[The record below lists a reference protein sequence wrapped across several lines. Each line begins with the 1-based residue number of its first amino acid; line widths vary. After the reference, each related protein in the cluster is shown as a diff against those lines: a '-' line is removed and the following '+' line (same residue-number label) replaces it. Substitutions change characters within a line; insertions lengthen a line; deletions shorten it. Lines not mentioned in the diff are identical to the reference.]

1 MKEILEAINA
11 SNASDDG
18 ASAVGFAELP
28 LPESYRAVTVHKDET
43 EMFDGIPPAERDCRK
58 SLHVEDV
65 PVPELGP
72 GEALVA
78 VMASSVNYNT
88 VWSSIFEPL
97 PTFGF
102 LERYG
107 RLSSL
112 ARRHDLPYH
121 VLGSDLAGVVLRTGP
136 GVNRWKPG
144 DEVVAHCLSVELE
157 SSEGHDDTMLDPE
170 QRIWGFETNFGG
182 LAEIALVKSNQLMP
196 KPGHLTW
203 EEAAAPGL
211 VNSTAYRQLV
221 SRNGA
226 RMKQG
231 DNVLIWGASGG
242 LGSYATQLALAGGA
256 TPVCVVSS
264 PQKAEIC
271 RSMGAELIIDRN
283 AEGFR
288 FWKDEHTQD
297 PREWKRFGRRI
308 RELTG
313 GEDVDIVFE
322 HPGRETFG
330 ASVYVTRKGGTVVTC
345 ASTSGYLHEY
355 DNRYLWMS
363 LKRIIGSH
371 FANYREAWEAN
382 RLIAKGRIHP
392 TLSKVY
398 SLEDTGQAAH
408 DVHRNLHQGK
418 VGVLCLAPEEGLG
431 VRDEEMRA
439 RHIDAINRFR
449 VERPA

>member
-1 MKEILEAINA
+1 MDEII
-11 SNASDDG
+11 
-18 ASAVGFAELP
+18 SALLSEDATAQDFAGLR
-28 LPESYRAVTVHKDET
+28 LPESYRGAVVRKEDTGMFEGMSSADKD
-43 EMFDGIPPAERDCRK
+43 PRK
-58 SLHVEDV
+58 SLHLQDV
-65 PVPELGP
+65 PTPEPGP

-78 VMASSVNYNT
+78 VMASAVNYNT

-102 LERYG
+102 LERY
-107 RLSSL
+107 
-112 ARRHDLPYH
+112 ARRFPGAARHDQPYH

-136 GVNRWKPG
+136 GVNAWHPG
-144 DEVVAHCLSVELE
+144 DRVVAHCLSVELE
-157 SSEGHDDTMLDPE
+157 SSDGHDDTMLDPE

-182 LAEIALVKSNQLMP
+182 LAQLALVKSNQLMP
-196 KPGHLTW
+196 KPEHLSW

-226 RMKQG
+226 GMKQG

-256 TPVCVVSS
+256 NPVCVVSS
-264 PQKAEIC
+264 EQKADIC
-271 RSMGAELIIDRN
+271 RRMGAEAIIDRS
-283 AEGFR
+283 AEGYR
-288 FWKDEHTQD
+288 FWKDEHDQD
-297 PREWKRFGRRI
+297 PREWKRFGTRI

-330 ASVYVTRKGGTVVTC
+330 ASVYVARKGGTIVTC
-345 ASTSGYLHEY
+345 ASTSGYKHEY

-363 LKRIIGSH
+363 LKRIVGSH

-382 RLIAKGRIHP
+382 RLVAKGKIHP
-392 TLSKVY
+392 TLSKAY
-398 SLEDTGQAAH
+398 PLEETGQAAYE
-408 DVHRNLHQGK
+408 VHRNLHQGK
-418 VGVLCLAPEEGLG
+418 VGVLALAPCEGLG
-431 VRDEEMRA
+431 VRNEELREK
-439 RHIDAINRFR
+439 HIGAINRFR
-449 VERPA
+449 QEEARTS

>member
-1 MKEILEAINA
+1 MPDSHALSELLAAISTPDRA
-11 SNASDDG
+11 PEDIA
-18 ASAVGFAELP
+18 ALP
-28 LPESYRAVTVHKDET
+28 LPESFRAVTVHKEDT
-43 EMFDGIPPAERDCRK
+43 EMFRGMTSADKDPRK
-58 SLHVEDV
+58 SLRVDEV

-107 RLSSL
+107 RTSPL
-112 ARRHDLPYH
+112 AARHDLPYH

-136 GVNRWKPG
+136 GVNVWKPG

-157 SSEGHDDTMLDPE
+157 SADGHDDTMLDPA

-182 LAEIALVKSNQLMP
+182 LAEIALVKANQLMP
-196 KPGHLTW
+196 KAAHLTW

-226 RMKQG
+226 GMKQG

-256 TPVCVVSS
+256 NPVCVVSN
-264 PQKAEIC
+264 QRKAEVC
-271 RSMGAELIIDRN
+271 RSMGAEAIIDRS
-283 AEGFR
+283 AEDYR
-288 FWKDEHTQD
+288 FWSDEHTQN
-297 PREWKRFGRRI
+297 PREWKRFGGRI

-330 ASVYVTRKGGTVVTC
+330 ASVYVTRRGGTIVTC
-345 ASTSGYLHEY
+345 ASTSGYRHEF
-355 DNRYLWMS
+355 DNRYLWMH
-363 LKRIIGSH
+363 LKRIVGTH

-382 RLIAKGRIHP
+382 RLVAKGKIHP
-392 TLSKVY
+392 TLSCAY
-398 SLEDTGQAAH
+398 PLADTALAVH
-408 DVHRNLHQGK
+408 DVHRNVHQGK
-418 VGVLCLAPEEGLG
+418 VGVLCLAPTEGLG
-431 VRDEEMRA
+431 VRDEELRA
-439 RHIDAINRFR
+439 QHIDAINRFR
-449 VERPA
+449 

>member
-1 MKEILEAINA
+1 VQHILDAIRA
-11 SNASDDG
+11 G
-18 ASAVGFAELP
+18 VTSAEEYAALDLP
-28 LPESYRAVTVHKDET
+28 ASYRAVTVHKDEVD
-43 EMFDGIPPAERDCRK
+43 MFEGIASVDKDPRK
-58 SLHVEDV
+58 SLHVDDV

-78 VMASSVNYNT
+78 VMASAINYNT
-88 VWSSIFEPL
+88 VWTSIFEPL

-107 RLSSL
+107 RLSPL
-112 ARRHDLPYH
+112 AKRHDLPYH
-121 VLGSDLAGVVLRTGP
+121 IVGSDLAGVVLRTGP
-136 GVNRWKPG
+136 GVHSWHPG

-157 SSEGHDDTMLDPE
+157 SPDGHNDTMLDPE

-196 KPGHLTW
+196 KPAHLTW
-203 EEAAAPGL
+203 EEAASPGL

-226 RMKQG
+226 GMKQG

-242 LGSYATQLALAGGA
+242 LGGFATQYALNGGA

-264 PQKAEIC
+264 AEKADIC
-271 RSMGAELIIDRN
+271 RAMGAELIINRS
-283 AEGFR
+283 AEGYR
-288 FWKDEHTQD
+288 FWTDEETQD
-297 PREWKRFGRRI
+297 PREWKRFGARI

-330 ASVYVTRKGGTVVTC
+330 ASVYAARKGGTIVTC
-345 ASTSGYLHEY
+345 ASTSGFMHQY

-371 FANYREAWEAN
+371 FANYRESWEAN
-382 RLIAKGRIHP
+382 RLIAKGMIHP
-392 TLSKVY
+392 TLSQTYPLTEV
-398 SLEDTGQAAH
+398 GQAAL
-408 DVHRNLHQGK
+408 DVHRNAHQGK
-418 VGVLCLAPEEGLG
+418 VGVLCLAPSEGLG
-431 VRDEEMRA
+431 VRDPDKRD
-439 RHIDAINRFR
+439 RHLEKINRFR
-449 VERPA
+449 GV